1 MVVVRCDLPAY
12 DFTSERST
20 LWVPHVRTSARMRR
34 TESEMALVR
43 VGESISRWDEVVAL
57 IRLVEEHDYQAD
69 VLITPYAGQYV

>member
-1 MVVVRCDLPAY
+1 
-12 DFTSERST
+12 
-20 LWVPHVRTSARMRR
+20 MRR